1 MFLDVLEMIFVNFEG
16 VIDALEVELFSIGS
30 VGITF
35 WQLLLGLLTVSI
47 LFGFFLRPRSGSV
60 LGSVGNF
67 NEEAKARADRSKA
80 VAESSHRNSYAY
92 YKEQRDLKEGFSNRY
107 NSEKRGL

>member
-16 VIDALEVELFSIGS
+16 VINALDVTLFSIGS
-30 VGITF
+30 LSVTF
-35 WQLLLGLLTVSI
+35 WQLLLGFLTVSL
-47 LFGFFLRPRSGSV
+47 LFGFFLTPRSGSV
-60 LGSVGNF
+60 LDAAGVF
-67 NEEAKARADRSKA
+67 KDERAARDARLHREADSA
-80 VAESSHRNSYAY
+80 HRNSYAY